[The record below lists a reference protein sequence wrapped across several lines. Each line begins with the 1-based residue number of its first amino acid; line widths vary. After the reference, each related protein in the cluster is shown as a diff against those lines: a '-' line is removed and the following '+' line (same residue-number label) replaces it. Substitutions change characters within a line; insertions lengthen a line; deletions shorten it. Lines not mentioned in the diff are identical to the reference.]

1 MVQDDDGSTR
11 AWGASRLASHP
22 ERRVLTALRK
32 SIAKERDPDAAA
44 YELSA
49 LYLNS
54 AHMLL
59 HGGERDQDAALEA
72 IGDLLGRSPILI
84 GRLVPALEVYLKTS
98 PRPKLKARAERYLT
112 AATAAPID
120 GGDARDLL
128 SEPG

>member
-1 MVQDDDGSTR
+1 MVQDDDGSVR
-11 AWGASRLASHP
+11 AWGASRLANHP
-22 ERRVLTALRK
+22 ERRVLAALRK
-32 SIAKERDPDAAA
+32 AVGRERDPDAAA

-59 HGGERDQDAALEA
+59 HGGERDQDAALGA
-72 IGDLLGRSPILI
+72 IEDLLERSPILI
-84 GRLVPALEVYLKTS
+84 GRLVPGLRVYLKTS
-98 PRPKLKARAERYLT
+98 PKPKLRARAERYLT